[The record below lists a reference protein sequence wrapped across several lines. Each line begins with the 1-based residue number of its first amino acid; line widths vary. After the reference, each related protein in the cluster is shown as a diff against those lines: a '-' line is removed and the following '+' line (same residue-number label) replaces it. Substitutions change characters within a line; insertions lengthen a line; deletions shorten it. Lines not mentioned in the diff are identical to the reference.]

1 MRNMFILLSRLVL
14 FRLCRNVILSD
25 SEGSFFFSYR
35 RDSSVTLLLQNDKTA
50 IFRNCDTELFYLPQP
65 QSQDGKEKKFLVLI
79 VLTAIIFLFCVSY
92 CACTF
97 AQELSAASPQDLT
110 SVSAGAGPV
119 KIDVTS
125 SVEEKITLD
134 LKGVDINEL
143 FRMLSVKSGFT
154 ITTTPSVSGR
164 ITVLLNNLTFDDVL
178 EVILSAN
185 NLACEKQGKV
195 IKIMTA
201 EEYLKAYGK
210 KFDEKKKLKTI
221 KLKYAKPTTIANV
234 ITSLKSDVG
243 KIIVDEPSGTL
254 MLIDSPPAL
263 ELMESAINELDAPL
277 ETAVFDI
284 NYANNADVKT
294 YLTDLITPGVGQIIM
309 DTRSNKAL
317 VSDLPKRLEK
327 IKQVMTEL
335 DEASRQVLIVGE
347 ILQVTLSNK
356 TEQGIDWEA
365 LLNTKGWQDF
375 NIAGKFP
382 SIAESASIVGKLS
395 VGTLTNDD
403 YTMVVRMLQTYGDV
417 DIISRP
423 QVVVVN
429 KEEAK
434 IMVGSKEAY
443 ITQSQS
449 QGQAS
454 TVTSE
459 SIEFIDVGIKL
470 RVVPTIG
477 KDGFVTMKIK
487 PEVSSVRE
495 TMKTSGGSQIP
506 IVETSET
513 ETVVKVKDGSMVMLA
528 GLIRKEKREDSSGFP
543 VLSKVPI
550 VKYFFSS
557 RTSEDKKTELVIF
570 LTPKLISGESKKI
583 ASSEKAAE
591 K

>member
-1 MRNMFILLSRLVL
+1 MKKPYLLITVICLCVVSYYASSAAQDLNPVL
-14 FRLCRNVILSD
+14 ADV
-25 SEGSFFFSYR
+25 
-35 RDSSVTLLLQNDKTA
+35 QADKT
-50 IFRNCDTELFYLPQP
+50 TQTY
-65 QSQDGKEKKFLVLI
+65 G
-79 VLTAIIFLFCVSY
+79 
-92 CACTF
+92 
-97 AQELSAASPQDLT
+97 AA
-110 SVSAGAGPV
+110 
-119 KIDVTS
+119 
-125 SVEEKITLD
+125 EKITLD

-143 FRMLSVKSGFT
+143 FRLLSVKSGYT
-154 ITTTPSVSGR
+154 ITTTSSVSGR
-164 ITVLLNNLTFDDVL
+164 VTVLLNNLNFDDALDVVL
-178 EVILSAN
+178 TTQ
-185 NLACEKQGKV
+185 NLACEKQGKI
-195 IKIMTA
+195 IKVMTA
-201 EEYLKAYGK
+201 AEYAQSYGK

-221 KLKYAKPTTIANV
+221 KLKFAKPTTISNV
-234 ITSLKSDVG
+234 ITPLKSDVG

-254 MLIDSPPAL
+254 MLIDSPLSL
-263 ELMESAINELDAPL
+263 ELMESAIQELDAPL
-277 ETAVFDI
+277 ETVFFDI
-284 NYANNADVKT
+284 NYANTADIKT
-294 YLTDLITPGVGQIIM
+294 YLADLITPGVGQVII
-309 DTRSNKAL
+309 DQRSNKAL

-327 IKQVMTEL
+327 IKKIMTEL

-347 ILQVTLSNK
+347 ILQVSLNNK

-365 LLNTKGWQDF
+365 LLNTKGWQNF

-382 SIAESASIVGKLS
+382 AISDSAAIVGKLS
-395 VGTLTNDD
+395 VGTLTSDD
-403 YTMVVRMLQTYGDV
+403 YTAVVRMLQTCGDV

-513 ETVVKVKDGSMVMLA
+513 ETVVKVKDGSMIMLA
-528 GLIRKEKREDSSGFP
+528 GLIRKEKRDDVSGFP
-543 VLSKVPI
+543 VLSKIPVI
-550 VKYFFSS
+550 KYFFSNS
-557 RTSEDKKTELVIF
+557 TSEDKKTELVIF
-570 LTPKLISGESKKI
+570 LTPKLISGDSNRI
-583 ASSEKAAE
+583 ASSEKSEA